1 MNLLT
6 GYFEENL
13 RIWGVV
19 FFSLFVVVGLFV
31 GYYPK
36 YKKQL
41 QVTELI
47 KTNKEY
53 KQVLMSDLSFQIRH
67 FSVFADDQIPQS
79 N

>member
-6 GYFEENL
+6 GHFEENL
-13 RIWGVV
+13 RIWSVV

-41 QVTELI
+41 QMGKLI
-47 KTNKEY
+47 KINKEY
-53 KQVLMSDLSFQIRH
+53 KEVLMSDLGFQIRH